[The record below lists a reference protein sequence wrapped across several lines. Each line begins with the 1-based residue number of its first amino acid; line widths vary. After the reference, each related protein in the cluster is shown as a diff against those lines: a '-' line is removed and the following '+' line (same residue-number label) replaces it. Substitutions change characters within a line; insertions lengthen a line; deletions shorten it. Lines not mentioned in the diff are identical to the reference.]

1 MDTADVEAA
10 ALSTGLSAK
19 DWTALGRVMKVRNH
33 PRGTVLAEEGDLPT
47 AFHVLLDGH
56 VTVHR
61 EGVHLNDLGAG
72 DYFGEVGVLSLQTR
86 NASVIATTP
95 VRVAT
100 AMGWDLRTLLDE
112 NPELRKKLT
121 ETASNR
127 AKSD

>member
-19 DWTALGRVMKVRNH
+19 DWAALGRVMTVRDH

-47 AFHVLLDGH
+47 SFHVLLEGH

-61 EGVHLNDLGAG
+61 DGVHLDDLGAG
-72 DYFGEVGVLSLQTR
+72 DYFGEVGVLSLKAR

-100 AMGWDLRTLLDE
+100 AMGWDLRSLLDE
-112 NPELRKKLT
+112 NPELREKLT
-121 ETASNR
+121 ETAANR
-127 AKSD
+127 TKSD